1 MNKNVRLRFTSNDEI
16 VLLRKV
22 LAQNPFE
29 DPKKCTTIK
38 DNIVNVTNKA
48 SLRTLKNHFDVLLLN
63 WLRKDK
69 ANINKSGI
77 EETYTE
83 ADVLLQELYDLSQ
96 VCNRQK
102 ISTSSIED
110 GKAIRELPV
119 TAQIENKEN
128 NEVIERDHDYWTMDD
143 DIAAEVEVRQDK
155 SLILDLDVSADIIKV
170 LNTSTPSQTT
180 AVKTDARNTLTRRN
194 ILGIYFLFI
203 FKSPYI
209 LTLPSC
215 QKKRRT
221 DKPVKGNDLDFLNK
235 KGTADNEI
243 KLRELELEERKLKL
257 EEYRLKLEERKIK
270 IQEDQLQFD
279 FVEKRRKLEMEGE
292 KHQVEVD
299 ERKQMHEVI
308 RMQNNLLQ
316 NLLLEIKKK

>member
-16 VLLRKV
+16 VLLREV

-29 DPKKCTTIK
+29 DPKKWTTIK
-38 DNIVNVTNKA
+38 DNIVNVTNKSF

-69 ANINKSGI
+69 ANRNKSGI

-110 GKAIRELPV
+110 GKAIRELAV

-170 LNTSTPSQTT
+170 LNTSTPSQAT

-194 ILGIYFLFI
+194 ILV
-203 FKSPYI
+203 P
-209 LTLPSC
+209 
-215 QKKRRT
+215 KKTRRT
-221 DKPVKGNDLDFLNK
+221 DKPVKGNALDFLNK
-235 KGTADNEI
+235 KGAADNEI

-257 EEYRLKLEERKIK
+257 EEYKLKLEERKIK
-270 IQEDQLQFD
+270 IQEEQLQFD

-316 NLLLEIKKK
+316 NLLLEIKKKMNKLADFKDYFKFFM